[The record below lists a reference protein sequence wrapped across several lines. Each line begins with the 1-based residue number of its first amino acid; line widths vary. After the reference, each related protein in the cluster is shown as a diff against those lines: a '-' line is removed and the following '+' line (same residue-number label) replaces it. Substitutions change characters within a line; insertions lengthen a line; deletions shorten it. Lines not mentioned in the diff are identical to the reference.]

1 MKGKMS
7 MKKLMFA
14 AVALTAGFAM
24 AEAIESDQIVG
35 YVQAGKAEA
44 NQYVPLATQFE
55 ELGGGDIAVKSAVT
69 VDKPIYDSS
78 WGAADQIWRWNTAT
92 ATWTKYAYYVVPR
105 SKPLEIFWT
114 KIVDNKVEG
123 TETTDTIPAG
133 ETFFFLRSAGA
144 TEPAA
149 LTLAGGVKNLSGES
163 SFAVTQNQ
171 LAFVA
176 NPWPTEIVI
185 KDFNQ
190 FVTDGELVY
199 DSSWGAADQIWL
211 WDTANATWTKYA
223 YYVVPRSKPLQ
234 TFWTKIVDGKVE
246 GTETEETIPA
256 GKGIF
261 FQRSAGASATVPL
274 KVTFTL
280 PITK

>member
-1 MKGKMS
+1 

-24 AEAIESDQIVG
+24 AETIESDQIVG
-35 YVQAGKAEA
+35 YVQAGTASA
-44 NQYVPLATQFE
+44 AQYVPLATQFE
-55 ELGGGDIAVKSAVT
+55 ALDGGDIAVKSAVT
-69 VDKPIYDSS
+69 VEPASASAD

-105 SKPLEIFWT
+105 SKPAQIFWT
-114 KIVDNKVEG
+114 KIVDGKVEG
-123 TETTDTIPAG
+123 TETTDKIPAG
-133 ETFFFLRSAGA
+133 ETFFFLRAGGS
-144 TEPAA
+144 EPAT
-149 LTLAGGVKNLSGES
+149 LTLAGGVKDLSGES
-163 SFAVTQNQ
+163 SFTVSAAQ

-190 FVTDGELVY
+190 FITEGEPSASA
-199 DSSWGAADQIWL
+199 DWGAADQMWL
-211 WDTANATWTKYA
+211 WDTANSTWTKYA
-223 YYVVPRSKPLQ
+223 YYVVPRSKPAQ
-234 TFWTKIVDGKVE
+234 IFWTKIVDGKVE
-246 GTETEETIPA
+246 GTETPDTIPA

-261 FQRSAGASATVPL
+261 FQRAGGSDPL
-274 KVTFTL
+274 TITFTL

>member
-1 MKGKMS
+1 

-44 NQYVPLATQFE
+44 AQYVPLATQFE
-55 ELGGGDIAVKSAVT
+55 ALGGGDIAVKSAVT
-69 VDKPIYDSS
+69 ADKPVANAT

-92 ATWTKYAYYVVPR
+92 ATWTKYAYYEVPR
-105 SKPLEIFWT
+105 SKPAQIFWT

-144 TEPAA
+144 TEPAT
-149 LTLAGGVKNLSGES
+149 LTLAGGVKDLSGES
-163 SFAVTQNQ
+163 SFAVTAAQ

-190 FVTDGELVY
+190 FVTDGELVANAT
-199 DSSWGAADQIWL
+199 WGAADQIWL
-211 WDTANATWTKYA
+211 WDTANSTWTKYA
-223 YYVVPRSKPLQ
+223 YYEVPRSKPAQ
-234 TFWTKIVDGKVE
+234 IFWTKIVDSKVE
-246 GTETEETIPA
+246 GTETTETIPA

-261 FQRSAGASATVPL
+261 FQRSAGASATEPL